1 MTIEYIYTSVNW
13 KSLFFRTLKNFVDTI
28 IKNYKKKYF
37 IVINYTLALS
47 SSISFGITSKASPTT
62 P

>member
-13 KSLFFRTLKNFVDTI
+13 KSLFFSTLKNFIDTI
-28 IKNYKKKYF
+28 IKNYKKKYS
-37 IVINYTLALS
+37 IVINYALALS

>member
-13 KSLFFRTLKNFVDTI
+13 KSLFLITLKNFVDTI
-28 IKNYKKKYF
+28 IKNYIKKYF
-37 IVINYTLALS
+37 IVINYALALS
-47 SSISFGITSKASPTT
+47 SSISLGITSKASPTT

>member
-1 MTIEYIYTSVNW
+1 MLIE
-13 KSLFFRTLKNFVDTI
+13 KSLFLITLKNFVDTI